1 MFAVQS
7 NCEIFAFQGH
17 YLSTFDKKQYR
28 NTLKINPPNFFIW
41 LINLRW
47 WPSFRNFAI
56 INLRGKDQIPW
67 NHESFCPQTF
77 LKLRS
82 TNYQTRRKIVSR
94 YASIN
99 FVCNYYF
106 LYNQKGKV
114 YLRSSKYLILPF
126 VLESG
131 LSITKSPQLPHLT
144 FHGHKNSFF
153 SVPDLIFIWSPLTTL
168 ETFFSENLKKMQIE
182 ATEVFWNLR
191 FFCNKRVLIFTI
203 TYFG

>member
-47 WPSFRNFAI
+47 WPTFRNFAI

-67 NHESFCPQTF
+67 NHESFCPQKF

-82 TNYQTRRKIVSR
+82 TNYQIRRKIVSR

-99 FVCNYYF
+99 IFCNYFF
-106 LYNQKGKV
+106 LYNQKGKF

-168 ETFFSENLKKMQIE
+168 ETFFSENLLKMQIE

>member
-1 MFAVQS
+1 MP
-7 NCEIFAFQGH
+7 IFAFLGH

-28 NTLKINPPNFFIW
+28 NTLKVNPPNFFIW
-41 LINLRW
+41 LINLHW
-47 WPSFRNFAI
+47 WPSFRNFTI
-56 INLRGKDQIPW
+56 KNLCRKDQTLW
-67 NHESFCPQTF
+67 NCDSFCPQKF
-77 LKLRS
+77 LHLRS
-82 TNYQTRRKIVSR
+82 TNYQTRRKIESR

-99 FVCNYYF
+99 FACNYYF

-114 YLRSSKYLILPF
+114 HLQCSKYLILPF

-153 SVPDLIFIWSPLTTL
+153 LVPDLIFIWSPLTTL
-168 ETFFSENLKKMQIE
+168 EPFFSENPWKKMQIK

-191 FFCNKRVLIFTI
+191 FFCYKKVLIVAI
-203 TYFG
+203 TYFR

>member
-56 INLRGKDQIPW
+56 INLRGKDRTPW
-67 NHESFCPQTF
+67 NHESLCPQKF
-77 LKLRS
+77 LQLRS
-82 TNYQTRRKIVSR
+82 TNYQTRRKIVWR

-99 FVCNYYF
+99 FVSNYYF
-106 LYNQKGKV
+106 LYNQKV
-114 YLRSSKYLILPF
+114 YLQRSKYLILPF

-144 FHGHKNSFF
+144 FYGHKNSFLL
-153 SVPDLIFIWSPLTTL
+153 VPDLIFIWSPLTKL
-168 ETFFSENLKKMQIE
+168 EAFFSENPKKKCKLKQLMSFEIFDSSVTKG
-182 ATEVFWNLR
+182 FWFLR
-191 FFCNKRVLIFTI
+191 
-203 TYFG
+203 